1 MRLMYISLGILKVLN
16 LPADLFT
23 KTTTT
28 EKQASFDYFKTFTIT
43 VFVETTSFKSIDI

>member
-1 MRLMYISLGILKVLN
+1 MYISLGILKVLN

-28 EKQASFDYFKTFTIT
+28 AKKQASFDYFKTFTIT
-43 VFVETTSFKSIDI
+43 VFVETTSFKSIDT